1 MICNCWAKP
10 ECNGDFSTPS
20 SMADSVSND
29 ISAGFLH
36 SLHRRLSRQD
46 CRKAS
51 QTIHTSAMLES
62 LYISLKA
69 LVIAQRK
76 KQI

>member
-10 ECNGDFSTPS
+10 ECNEDFSTPLS
-20 SMADSVSND
+20 IEDSFSKDV
-29 ISAGFLH
+29 SAGFMH
-36 SLHRRLSRQD
+36 SLHRRFPRQD

-51 QTIHTSAMLES
+51 QTIHTSAILQS

-69 LVIAQRK
+69 LVSGQRE